1 MTRFLYMPGSADG
14 HDYKGGFKLKDGF
27 SLAYLSMLEA
37 IADNNM

>member
-1 MTRFLYMPGSADG
+1 MTQYLDMPGSADG
-14 HDYKGGFKLKDGF
+14 HDFKEGFKLKDGF